1 MNLREVA
8 FLGSSRHLNLALFLS
23 VDCVATYLRERR
35 LSGESGSAEGVE
47 FREAIF
53 EFSVAFNLM
62 CTGACHAAGLDL
74 DCRPRT
80 DEDWVVSYG
89 KGFGADIILWGC
101 IGMLVCWRLGLN

>member
-1 MNLREVA
+1 MDHVA
-8 FLGSSRHLNLALFLS
+8 I
-23 VDCVATYLRERR
+23 YLRKRR

-53 EFSVAFNLM
+53 EFSVVFHLM
-62 CTGACHAAGLDL
+62 CTDAHHAAGLDS

-80 DEDWVVSYG
+80 DGDWVVSYG

-101 IGMLVCWRLGLN
+101 IGMLVCWRLGLNYM